1 MILSGQYQA
10 GWNTKVKLKVTFLHC
25 ISRFEG
31 TPYKKLQDTATS
43 FFYFCCFTS
52 AFISADVNVTAF

>member
-10 GWNTKVKLKVTFLHC
+10 GWNTKIKLKVTFLHC

-31 TPYKKLQDTATS
+31 TPYKELQDTATS
-43 FFYFCCFTS
+43 FFIFVALHQLLYQQM
-52 AFISADVNVTAF
+52 